1 MKFHHL
7 VEVND
12 PLNPL
17 IDPLSREQ
25 VWRGLVLRAENPKLF
40 MPHLDRC
47 ELGERST
54 ASVQRQLH
62 YGTLAIRDTVVYFS
76 QERVE
81 YRVPA
86 QGDIPASCLTMSI
99 EEPHQGA
106 LVVRFD
112 YDDGTAESA
121 GSMDSFY
128 NEFRH
133 SAYREADIDTISVMR
148 RLAQE
153 GQLG

>member
-7 VEVND
+7 VEIND

-25 VWRGLVLRAENPKLF
+25 LWRGLVLRAESPQMF

-47 ELGERST
+47 ELGERS
-54 ASVQRQLH
+54 ASSVERRLH
-62 YGTLAIRDTVVYFS
+62 YGTLAIRDTVVYFL

-86 QGDIPASCLTMSI
+86 QENIPASSLTMTI
-99 EEPHQGA
+99 EEPHAGA
-106 LVVRFD
+106 LLVRFD
-112 YDDGTAESA
+112 YDDGTSESA
-121 GSMDSFY
+121 GAMDSFY

-133 SAYREADIDTISVMR
+133 SAYKEADIDTVSTIR